1 MIYIFVFA
9 ICEWDGKK
17 GGQNNMK
24 VKQKETKVDKSLT
37 SGSTT
42 MLILRLLS
50 GQDMYGYQMIEELES
65 RSDNVFSL
73 KAGTLYPI
81 LHTLEQQGKISSYD
95 GSAENGRSRRYY
107 SLTKEGEALL
117 AQKQEEWDTFTT
129 AVNHVLGGAFC
140 VG

>member
-1 MIYIFVFA
+1 
-9 ICEWDGKK
+9 
-17 GGQNNMK
+17 MK
-24 VKQKETKVDKSLT
+24 AKQKETKVDKSLT

-65 RSDNVFSL
+65 RSNNVFSL

-95 GSAENGRSRRYY
+95 GSAENGRPRRYY